1 MKERMQKTL
10 SQVNGCP
17 QRDRSETEWY
27 GGVQTFMWMCEDNI
41 VEVPFDKEHLFEQI
55 LSPANLNRAYKAVV
69 RNKGC
74 GVQES
79 EAESPNFP
87 IDQRPFEPPE

>member
-27 GGVQTFMWMCEDNI
+27 GGVQTFMWMCEDNT

-55 LSPANLNRAYKAVV
+55 NCTKQAIQRWWGHISNGTQNRNRRM
-69 RNKGC
+69 RNRMYG
-74 GVQES
+74 GV
-79 EAESPNFP
+79 
-87 IDQRPFEPPE
+87 IGR

>member
-17 QRDRSETEWY
+17 QRNRSETEWY

-41 VEVPFDKEHLFEQI
+41 VEVPCVSRMVSKIET
-55 LSPANLNRAYKAVV
+55 AV
-69 RNKGC
+69 C
-74 GVQES
+74 GTARMVV
-79 EAESPNFP
+79 
-87 IDQRPFEPPE
+87 

>member
-10 SQVNGCP
+10 SQVNGYP

-41 VEVPFDKEHLFEQI
+41 VEVPFDKEVRWCERSENESRKKTVLFSSYSIQTWC
-55 LSPANLNRAYKAVV
+55 RA
-69 RNKGC
+69 
-74 GVQES
+74 
-79 EAESPNFP
+79 
-87 IDQRPFEPPE
+87 